1 MKQRLFCV
9 PCGAHAFDYDGDVH
23 DGALQSEKATLPDGT
38 KPVTG
43 SEMKL
48 PCGHVVYLP
57 FRDLRVE
64 DLPSPELQQLSL
76 PLPGSSS

>member
-1 MKQRLFCV
+1 MTQKIFCV
-9 PCGAHAFDYDGDVH
+9 PCGAFAFTYDGDVH

-38 KPVTG
+38 NPPPS

-64 DLPSPELQQLSL
+64 ELP
-76 PLPGSSS
+76 